1 MEAHS
6 VVDPVAEAALRQFGI
21 PYLFPYQRLVISNV
35 LESIDAHAAG
45 EVEETEDLHDRQ
57 IVILPTGAGKSL
69 CFQIPAR
76 MRPGLTV
83 VLFPL
88 LSLMADQD
96 RRLRESGFEPALL
109 SGGTDAEAKRKL
121 WRRVAREPG
130 VMLLTNPESTVSPE
144 VRRRLR
150 SVGIAHLVIDEAHCV
165 TDWGESFR
173 PAYRSLASLIEETKP
188 EVVTAFTAT
197 ASPRIIDDLR
207 KLLFPTGAHLIRADP
222 DRQNISYSLLPTF
235 SKGRSLRLLFDPL
248 RTTTTEPPSPA
259 PDEGGNLPV
268 LSPQRP
274 APLPSIL
281 FCRSR
286 KEAERTARYLR
297 RYLPARRCYFYH
309 AGLSREEKKR
319 IEEWFFSSGDGV
331 LAATCAYGMGVDKK
345 NIRSVI
351 HLRPSSSVE
360 SYLQESGRG
369 GRDGNAAQAS
379 ILLAPSDLERMEAAP
394 ESRESSYMWNFLS
407 GSCRRHALLEAMG
420 AENES
425 CSGCDRCN
433 REEVPAELPVRRF
446 RRPWNWPSLTGHGY
460 DTTLCGAFNPT
471 VRELRSFLSPYWE
484 ACASWKVEE
493 LEEATEERRIARRLD
508 SNGMGVRLF
517 PTEARGRA
525 PGETLRGSDT

>member
-1 MEAHS
+1 METQT
-6 VVDPVAEAALRQFGI
+6 VTDPVAEAALRHFGI

-45 EVEETEDLHDRQ
+45 EGEETEDLHDRQ

-109 SGGTDAEAKRKL
+109 SGAADPEAKRKL
-121 WRRVAREPG
+121 WQRVAREPG
-130 VMLLTNPESTVSPE
+130 AMLLTNPESTVSPE
-144 VRRRLR
+144 VRRRLKG
-150 SVGIAHLVIDEAHCV
+150 VGISHLVIDEAHCV

-173 PAYRSLASLIEETKP
+173 PAYRSLASLIQETEP

-197 ASPRIIDDLR
+197 ASPRIVDDLR
-207 KLLFPTGAHLIRADP
+207 QLLFPTGAHLIRADP
-222 DRQNISYSLLPTF
+222 DRPNISYSLLPSF
-235 SKGRSLRLLFDPL
+235 SKRRSLRRLFAPTGDL
-248 RTTTTEPPSPA
+248 ASGTPSPA
-259 PDEGGNLPV
+259 PDKEGNLPV
-268 LSPQRP
+268 LSAHR
-274 APLPSIL
+274 ASPLPSIL

-286 KEAERTARYLR
+286 KEAERTATFLR
-297 RYLPARRCYFYH
+297 TFLPARRCYFYH

-319 IEEWFFSSGDGV
+319 IEEWFFQSRDGV

-345 NIRSVI
+345 DIKSVI

-369 GRDGNAAQAS
+369 GRDGSPAQAA
-379 ILLAPSDLERMEAAP
+379 LLFAPSDLKMMESSP
-394 ESRESSYMWNFLS
+394 ESRESSYMWSFLS
-407 GSCRRHALLEAMG
+407 GGCRREALLTAMG
-420 AENES
+420 AMNES

-433 REEVPAELPVRRF
+433 RAEESAELPFRRF
-446 RRPWNWPSLTGHGY
+446 RRPWSWPSLTGHSY
-460 DTTLCGAFNPT
+460 DSTLCGVLNPT
-471 VRELRSFLSPYWE
+471 VRELGSFVSPYWGD
-484 ACASWKVEE
+484 CSSWKVEE
-493 LEEATEERRIARRLD
+493 LEEASEEREIAGLLD
-508 SNGMGVRLF
+508 PKGVGPLLF
-517 PTEARGRA
+517 PRRRA
-525 PGETLRGSDT
+525 GYRTAP